1 MWQITLDEIM
11 NTAFVPNGNYEWRKG
26 IWTYFC
32 PLCGSAVGM
41 FSDGTCIGRQ
51 TPNNWATRDFP
62 HCNFDKVINNLIKL

>member
-32 PLCGSAVGM
+32 PLCGAAVGM
-41 FSDGTCIGRQ
+41 FSDGTVHDRGCLLKRDRCPNGHSVDWEAIG
-51 TPNNWATRDFP
+51 
-62 HCNFDKVINNLIKL
+62 K

>member
-11 NTAFVPNGNYEWRKG
+11 NTAFAPNGNYEWRKG

-41 FSDGTCIGRQ
+41 FSDGTVHAEGCLLKRDKCPNGHIVDWEAIG
-51 TPNNWATRDFP
+51 
-62 HCNFDKVINNLIKL
+62 K